1 MAHLQLGD
9 ARVHRRGRRGRLH
22 PPSREHRPD
31 HPRRR
36 TSRRGHVTVTVL
48 GAGAWGTTL
57 ATILARDGGRD
68 VVLWTR
74 DAGQAAEIAA
84 RRENR
89 KYLAGIRVPDRVEV
103 TAEISR
109 ALASDDLIVAAP
121 SQGVRPLRDRIAS
134 LLRPE
139 HRLLSATKGLADD
152 GRRMSQL
159 WAEAIAPERV
169 AVLSGPNI
177 SREIAAGLPAPTV
190 VASVD
195 PATARHFQSLVGTP
209 MFRVYTN
216 ADVVG
221 VELCGAL
228 KNVVALGA
236 GAIDGMGYGEN
247 AKAGFVTRGLAEIAR
262 YGFSEGAN
270 PLTVAGLA
278 GFGDLIATCTSKFS
292 RNRMVGELLAKGVPL
307 AEIPQRLGGQIA
319 EGIGTAEATYHASR
333 KRGVVMP
340 ITEQT
345 HLVLSGG
352 KPIRAAMRDLM
363 DREQGE
369 EVAGPLA
376 EISRLLGT
384 FAAAQRE
391 EHAASPKRT

>member
-1 MAHLQLGD
+1 M
-9 ARVHRRGRRGRLH
+9 
-22 PPSREHRPD
+22 
-31 HPRRR
+31 
-36 TSRRGHVTVTVL
+36 TVTVL
-48 GAGAWGTTL
+48 QAGSWGTTL
-57 ATILARDGGRD
+57 ATILARDGGKDVILWARD
-68 VVLWTR
+68 P
-74 DAGQAAEIAA
+74 AQAKEIAA

-103 TAEISR
+103 TADLGR

-121 SQGVRPLRDRIAS
+121 SRGVRDLRDRVAP
-134 LLRPE
+134 LLRPG
-139 HRLLSATKGLADD
+139 HRVLSATKGLADD

-159 WAEAIAPERV
+159 WAEAVAPDRV

-190 VASVD
+190 IASVEA
-195 PATARHFQSLVGTP
+195 ATARHFQSLVGTP

-228 KNVVALGA
+228 KNIIALGA

-262 YGFSEGAN
+262 YGFAEGAN

-292 RNRMVGELLAKGVPL
+292 RNRQVGELLATGVPVRDVT
-307 AEIPQRLGGQIA
+307 ARLGGQVA
-319 EGIGTAEATYHASR
+319 EGMSTAEATYLAAR
-333 KRGVVMP
+333 KRGVTMP

-345 HLVLSGG
+345 HLVLAEG
-352 KPIRAAMRDLM
+352 KPIREAMRDLM

-376 EISRLLGT
+376 EISHLLAT

-391 EHAASPKRT
+391 ESATSPGRT

>member
-1 MAHLQLGD
+1 MTVSVLQ
-9 ARVHRRGRRGRLH
+9 
-22 PPSREHRPD
+22 
-31 HPRRR
+31 
-36 TSRRGHVTVTVL
+36 
-48 GAGAWGTTL
+48 AGSWGTTL
-57 ATILARDGGRD
+57 ATILARDGGKD
-68 VVLWTR
+68 VVLWVR
-74 DAGQAAEIAA
+74 DAGQAKEIAA

-103 TAEISR
+103 TSDLER
-109 ALASDDLIVAAP
+109 AMASDDLIVAAP
-121 SQGVRPLRDRIAS
+121 SRGVRELRDRVSAQ
-134 LLRPE
+134 LRRE
-139 HRLLSATKGLADD
+139 HRILSATKGLADD

-159 WAEAIAPERV
+159 WAEALAPERI

-190 VASVD
+190 IASVNA
-195 PATARHFQSLVGTP
+195 ATAQHFQSLVGTP

-228 KNVVALGA
+228 KNIIALGA

-262 YGFSEGAN
+262 YGFAEGAN

-292 RNRMVGELLAKGVPL
+292 RNRTVGEMLAKGVPVG
-307 AEIPQRLGGQIA
+307 EITQRLGGQVA
-319 EGIGTAEATYHASR
+319 EGMSTAEATYRAAG

-345 HLVLSGG
+345 HLVLSEG
-352 KPIRAAMRDLM
+352 KPIREAMRDLM

-369 EVAGPLA
+369 EIAGPLA
-376 EISRLLGT
+376 EISHLLAT

-391 EHAASPKRT
+391 ESATGTGRT